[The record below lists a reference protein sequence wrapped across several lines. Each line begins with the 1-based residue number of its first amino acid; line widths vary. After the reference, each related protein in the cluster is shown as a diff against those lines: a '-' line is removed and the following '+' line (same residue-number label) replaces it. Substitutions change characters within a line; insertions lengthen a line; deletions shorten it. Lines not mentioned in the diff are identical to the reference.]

1 MDSEIIQAYL
11 WQEIIK
17 IGFSPSSDKDKK
29 SWLIQYG
36 KSLEDFWKITDYP
49 KFPTVRNKIFK
60 GSLHCASNLN
70 MMLEYSIS
78 GLSKFAVRFL
88 YNLNGTLG
96 TIWIHDVDDND
107 KYFNF
112 PHQFFLTT
120 YKQRNIALREFKVK
134 DIESVI
140 DGLLCHP
147 VVHQHIDGLLSYPAE
162 PDERDKDK
170 NHKIRIGGGID
181 NAFLFLF
188 QLRYQLCPFADKRKA
203 ERDRLIN
210 LFQDAILQKNKKI
223 AINQLMAQ
231 PSH

>member
-11 WQEIIK
+11 WQEIIRM
-17 IGFSPSSDKDKK
+17 GFSPSSDKDKK
-29 SWLIQYG
+29 SWLFQYG
-36 KSLEDFWKITDYP
+36 KSLKDFLEIADYP
-49 KFPTVRNKIFK
+49 ELPTVRNRSIE
-60 GSLHCASNLN
+60 GSLDGASDLN

-78 GLSKFAVRFL
+78 KSSKFAVRFL
-88 YNLNGTLG
+88 YNLNDQFELM
-96 TIWIHDVDDND
+96 WIHDVDD

-112 PHQFFLTT
+112 PNSLFLTE
-120 YKQRNIALREFKVK
+120 YNKQKNALREFKTE

-147 VVHQHIDGLLSYPAE
+147 VVHQHIESPI
-162 PDERDKDK
+162 DK
-170 NHKIRIGGGID
+170 HEIRIGSGID

-210 LFQDAILQKNKKI
+210 LFQEAIRKKKTI
-223 AINQLMAQ
+223 AINQLMEQ
-231 PSH
+231 PSLLANKLKFLG